1 MIRCIDIEN
10 MRLVQS
16 SVLCELWALLEED
29 GVYRKSKK
37 ILALCKFCDSTVTS
51 QGHVR
56 AGYK

>member
-37 ILALCKFCDSTVTS
+37 ILACVNSATPVTS
-51 QGHVR
+51 QGRV
-56 AGYK
+56 